1 MSNPFGMKPSTR
13 AFLDEARRTPGMT
26 ALDRLHGYVYARWSY
41 LYIAVAKGEHPLS
54 GWLYSLYQGL
64 GKLASLRR
72 TATSACS
79 AWAEAYHGK
88 AMPLDAARRL
98 ISVGREVRA
107 ELPEKVIPYA
117 KARDIVLQNP
127 EMIVALDCPCRAAA
141 TKPCL
146 PLDVCLIVGEPF
158 ASFMLEH
165 HPGRTRRIG
174 VREAVDILAAED
186 ARGHAHHA
194 FFKDAMLGRFYAICN
209 CCPCCCGAMKAHRN
223 GVPMLASSGHVC
235 RADAERCLGC
245 GACVEACPFGALSL
259 QEDGGGPVGV
269 DEAKCM
275 GCGVCLARCG
285 QEALSLAREP
295 SRGEPLEIETV
306 LGKARPGPE
315 AK

>member
-1 MSNPFGMKPSTR
+1 MSNPFGHFRVRPSTR
-13 AFLDEARRTPGMT
+13 AFFDEARRAPGMS
-26 ALDRLHGYVYARWSY
+26 LFDRLHGYVYARWCY
-41 LYIAVAKGEHPLS
+41 LYIAVAKGEHRLS
-54 GWLYSLYQGL
+54 GPLYSLYQGL
-64 GKLASLRR
+64 GKLSSLWGKPG
-72 TATSACS
+72 SADS
-79 AWAEAYHGK
+79 GRSWGESYHGK

-117 KARDIVLQNP
+117 KARDIVLKNP
-127 EMIVALDCPCRAAA
+127 KMIVALDCPCRAAA
-141 TKPCL
+141 AKPCL

-165 HPGRTRRIG
+165 HPGRTRRIDAA
-174 VREAVDILAAED
+174 EAVDILAAED

-209 CCPCCCGAMKAHRN
+209 CCPCCCGAMKAHRG
-223 GVPMLASSGHVC
+223 GVPMLASSGYVC

-245 GACVEACPFGALSL
+245 GACVRACPFGALSL
-259 QEDGGGPVGV
+259 QEDGGGLVDV
-269 DEAKCM
+269 DEARCM

-295 SRGEPLEIETV
+295 SRGEPLEIDQV
-306 LGKARPGPE
+306 
-315 AK
+315 